1 MGPTAKSLGQRI
13 IYNFFE
19 WPCQP
24 GSLLIT
30 IAVANTMDLPER
42 VMLNK
47 IGSRI
52 GLTRQNF
59 QAYTHDQLIEILESR
74 LVGLDVFD
82 ADAVKYIA
90 RKVAAVSGDA
100 RKALA
105 STLLLHNDLGHSKTR
120 S

>member
-1 MGPTAKSLGQRI
+1 
-13 IYNFFE
+13 
-19 WPCQP
+19 
-24 GSLLIT
+24 
-30 IAVANTMDLPER
+30 MDLPER